1 MNGPGRLSLR
11 ARLLVLLIAVTAA
24 FLLVMGGVTA
34 FVLSRRLGTQ
44 FDDGLISAA
53 ARTPVQI
60 QSNPGDY
67 VAVEVTRFPPAVQPL
82 TGSTGTTA
90 ELQSAVERIVAGGNF
105 LGYLK
110 NTPFTVP
117 GTTPRL
123 RAVARPVRPADGR
136 PVRPA
141 NGRRVLA
148 VLVVARPVGVVT
160 GQVGGIVVAELITG
174 GALILL
180 LALGGRW
187 LIGRGLAPLSEM
199 AGTAQRITTQGDLTA
214 RMPDADGNTEVG
226 RLGAAINTML
236 DRIQQ
241 AFGARLRSEH
251 TVRQFAADAS
261 HELRT
266 PLTTIRGYAELYR
279 QGALGD
285 GELPDA
291 MRRIEQEARRM
302 STLVAELLE
311 LARLDRTSSLDITET
326 DLTVLVRDA
335 VADAKAV
342 EPARPVRAE
351 APACLVAAVDEP
363 RIRQV
368 LANLLGN
375 VREHTPVT
383 TSTAVRLAQVR
394 GGVVLEVADA
404 GPGMAPSDAARAF
417 DRFYR
422 SAERHDGG
430 PVPGSAVG
438 YGNGYGPG
446 SARSASH
453 HSANGDGQAAE
464 SGGSGLGLAIVA
476 AIAQAH
482 GGQATLESAPGHGTR
497 VRVWLPA
504 APPAAPRA
512 GPAPGL
518 SLG

>member
-1 MNGPGRLSLR
+1 
-11 ARLLVLLIAVTAA
+11 
-24 FLLVMGGVTA
+24 
-34 FVLSRRLGTQ
+34 
-44 FDDGLISAA
+44 
-53 ARTPVQI
+53 
-60 QSNPGDY
+60 
-67 VAVEVTRFPPAVQPL
+67 
-82 TGSTGTTA
+82 
-90 ELQSAVERIVAGGNF
+90 
-105 LGYLK
+105 
-110 NTPFTVP
+110 
-117 GTTPRL
+117 
-123 RAVARPVRPADGR
+123 
-136 PVRPA
+136 
-141 NGRRVLA
+141 
-148 VLVVARPVGVVT
+148 
-160 GQVGGIVVAELITG
+160 
-174 GALILL
+174 
-180 LALGGRW
+180 
-187 LIGRGLAPLSEM
+187 
-199 AGTAQRITTQGDLTA
+199 
-214 RMPDADGNTEVG
+214 
-226 RLGAAINTML
+226 
-236 DRIQQ
+236 
-241 AFGARLRSEH
+241 
-251 TVRQFAADAS
+251 
-261 HELRT
+261 
-266 PLTTIRGYAELYR
+266 
-279 QGALGD
+279 
-285 GELPDA
+285 
-291 MRRIEQEARRM
+291 EARRM

-482 GGQATLESAPGHGTR
+482 GGQATLESAPAQGPR

-518 SLG
+518 SLGYPAPATPARWPLPRRASRYPSRAATGASRWTRNDPAGRQVPGTKARTRRPTSLRLPRPGWAGARTGRTRRARRR